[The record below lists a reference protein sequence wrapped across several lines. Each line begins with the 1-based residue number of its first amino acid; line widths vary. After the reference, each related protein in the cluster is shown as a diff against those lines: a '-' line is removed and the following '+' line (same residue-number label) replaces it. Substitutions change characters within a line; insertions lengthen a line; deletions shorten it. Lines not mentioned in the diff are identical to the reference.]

1 MKTTE
6 IRIGKDIFKIKM
18 YKDSCNDVKWY
29 AYRHREQK
37 KWWQL
42 SYWEYFIDG
51 WVIIPRSMEEV
62 LEEITNRISKEVL
75 ETDRRSVVEKEW
87 DNF

>member
-1 MKTTE
+1 MKTVE

-18 YKDSCNDVKWY
+18 YKGSDNDIKWY

-42 SYWEYFIDG
+42 SYWKYFTNG
-51 WVIIPRSMEEV
+51 WVIIPNSMKEV
-62 LEEITNRISKEVL
+62 LEEITNRISREIL
-75 ETDRRSVVEKEW
+75 AIDRESNFKKEW